1 MNDFLLLKNV
11 EEDNLLI
18 EINLGN
24 QSIDV
29 SKDID
34 VSGLD
39 IVKNKNVTIKG
50 RAPVELG
57 AMLAYYVIKN
67 GCKTLTI
74 HEYNVKEYFCI
85 YDCNDEILPIKYSWF
100 SENEGVVKIES
111 APTSDG
117 KWNLNEIKNELKCC
131 KISDKYEP
139 LIITGKGPILFYAIL
154 GASAA
159 ISGYENVFINKPTQ
173 KNLINIVQGTNIV
186 AKNENIN
193 GKIIGILGDPNSGKS
208 VFAKMFEC
216 VMRAYIQKNQSVW
229 CCDCDEAAKT
239 PDWFVYRLQK
249 AESLEQEEDAKETR
263 NGLKKDWTEER
274 EYEVVEY
281 LSNAR
286 KSLNYIV
293 ADMPGGLHKEEKNI
307 HKRIPD
313 VGRSKM
319 LAECDSLIIL
329 SRKDKPYL
337 YDEWVKA
344 LKEYNLENKVI
355 AHVVSGDY
363 DAQPQAEDSYFD
375 DKGIF
380 NVTIHGLNRNAER
393 SDLVDKTK
401 SALKDLCEKIMT
413 E

>member
-100 SENEGVVKIES
+100 SENEGVIKIES
-111 APTSDG
+111 ALTSDG
-117 KWNLNEIKNELKCC
+117 KWNLNEIKNELKCGR
-131 KISDKYEP
+131 ISDKYDP
-139 LIITGKGPILFYAIL
+139 LIITGGGPILFYAIL
-154 GASAA
+154 GGSAA
-159 ISGYENVFINKPTQ
+159 LSNYEKVFINKPIQ
-173 KNLINIVQGTNIV
+173 KKLISIIKGVEGIS
-186 AKNENIN
+186 KNENVS
-193 GKIIGILGDPNSGKS
+193 GKVIGILGDPNSGKS
-208 VFAKMFEC
+208 VFAKMFANI
-216 VMRAYIQKNQSVW
+216 MTLYINENEHVW

-239 PDWFVYRLQK
+239 PDWFVYGLQS
-249 AESLEQEEDAKETR
+249 ATSLEDEKNIKHTR
-263 NGLKKDWTEER
+263 DSLKKEWTLELEDD
-274 EYEVVEY
+274 VVKY
-281 LSNAR
+281 LRNT
-286 KSLNYIV
+286 KECLNYII
-293 ADMPGGLHKEEKNI
+293 ADMPGGWHNEKKNI

-313 VGRSKM
+313 EGRGRM
-319 LAECDSLIIL
+319 LAECDDLIIL
-329 SRKDKPYL
+329 SRKDKLYL
-337 YDEWVKA
+337 YDKWIEA
-344 LKEYNLENKVI
+344 LKEYNLENKVVAEVI
-355 AHVVSGDY
+355 SGDY
-363 DAQPQAEDSYFD
+363 DAEPKAENAYFD
-375 DKGIF
+375 KNGIF
-380 NVTIHGLNRNAER
+380 HVTIHGLNRNTKR
-393 SDLVDKTK
+393 SDLVEETKELLKTLCDKVK
-401 SALKDLCEKIMT
+401 
-413 E
+413 